1 MALTR
6 VRSQESRRNSSLL
19 VERTVSGVVMIA
31 VMTIAFVAG
40 LVGFAVHVAWVV
52 AVVVLAL
59 GLGYVVANSR
69 KERVETLNSR
79 DDPQA
84 TS

>member
-1 MALTR
+1 MGSTR

-19 VERTVSGVVMIA
+19 VERTVSGVVMTV
-31 VMTIAFVAG
+31 VMTTAFIAG

-52 AVVVLAL
+52 AIVVLAL

-69 KERVETLNSR
+69 KERVETLDRR

-84 TS
+84 TI

>member
-1 MALTR
+1 
-6 VRSQESRRNSSLL
+6 LL
-19 VERTVSGVVMIA
+19 VERAVSGVVMIV

-69 KERVETLNSR
+69 KDRVETLDRR

-84 TS
+84 TT